1 MYSLLPLV
9 LTALGV
15 RPAAAAEF
23 REITLSDERVI
34 RGEVLASSDTGLRLQ
49 LHQGTT
55 FVPYSDILS
64 IQNIDEAGWHGSDQV
79 WRAAVSSISPGA
91 EDLRSSAER
100 AEELVAQALSDFPG
114 LEVIAPG
121 ESLLRCGGDLDCALS
136 SAREDGLDLVVL
148 GAVERPEAGAERLKL
163 TAVFT
168 ASDRA
173 RLSAAIPW
181 DPEDERAPVVA
192 LNALYPVLGLE
203 PDPERVQ
210 ALIDGR
216 SRSEVGRQ
224 RSEQPTE
231 TESGTPGTEA
241 DAPDPEAGTSTADGV
256 VPGLSEGQVAGLSF
270 IPIPGFPSLYQR
282 DLRRFGLS
290 WAAVVPATAVY
301 VGVAGASSVRRG
313 QLLGLGFAGYY
324 VTTVTVNR
332 IMGARSLEGE
342 PLLSL
347 EPRPGGAV
355 VGLTLA
361 LP

>member
-1 MYSLLPLV
+1 MYSMLLLALP
-9 LTALGV
+9 ALGGL
-15 RPAAAAEF
+15 PAAAAEF

-34 RGEVLASSDTGLRLQ
+34 RGEVLASGDTGLRLQ
-49 LHQGTT
+49 LHQGRT

-64 IQNIDEAGWHGSDQV
+64 IRDIDEAGWHGSDRIWV
-79 WRAAVSSISPGA
+79 AAVSPIESPA
-91 EDLRSSAER
+91 EELRSSAER
-100 AEELVAQALSDFPG
+100 ASELVTQALAGFPG
-114 LEVIAPG
+114 LEVIAPS
-121 ESLLRCGGDLDCALS
+121 EALLRCGGDPDCALAP
-136 SAREDGLDLVVL
+136 AREAGLDLVVL
-148 GAVERPEAGAERLKL
+148 GAVERTSAGPERLEL

-168 ASDRA
+168 ASDRS
-173 RLSAAIPW
+173 RISAAIPW

-203 PDPERVQ
+203 PDPQRVQ
-210 ALIDGR
+210 ALIEGR
-216 SRSEVGRQ
+216 ARGEAGRQ
-224 RSEQPTE
+224 RSEQPAGALAEPLTE
-231 TESGTPGTEA
+231 P
-241 DAPDPEAGTSTADGV
+241 APPADPELI
-256 VPGLSEGQVAGLSF
+256 GLSEAQVTGLSF

-301 VGVAGASSVRRG
+301 AGVAGASSVRRS
-313 QLLGLGFAGYY
+313 QLLGLGLAGYY

-332 IMGARSLEGE
+332 IMGVRSLGSE